1 MRQEKFLQ
9 MVERVQELDN
19 GKDIITLLIDMK
31 FAASRSEGRRLIQQG
46 GIVVNEKKVTEIDK
60 VFTTNDLDSDGALI
74 IKKGKKGV
82 HQIKVK

>member
-1 MRQEKFLQ
+1 MCSS
-9 MVERVQELDN
+9 D
-19 GKDIITLLIDMK
+19 
-31 FAASRSEGRRLIQQG
+31 LIQQG
-46 GIVVNEKKVTEIDK
+46 GIVVNEKKVTEIDR